1 MSIEAINASGA
12 RPRFSIVSAVYN
24 VAPYLDDFIASI
36 EAQTFP
42 LDNVEVVMVNDG
54 STDDSLQRLEEWR
67 SRKPSLVRILSKPNG
82 GQASARN
89 LGLAHA
95 SGEWITFTDPDDW
108 IGNDYLS
115 EVDHFLGLNP
125 TADLVATNRRLVHES
140 TGTESAHPLHQ
151 HFARSNRLL
160 NLAEHPTFFHGSAP
174 SAFFRRDV
182 LQQQE
187 IEFDGRIRPNFEDGH
202 FASTICSAR
211 AVLWL
216 GL

>member
-36 EAQTFP
+36 EAQTLP

-95 SGEWITFTDPDDW
+95 SGEWVTFTDPDDW

-115 EVDHFLGLNP
+115 EVDHFLGLHP
-125 TADLVATNRRLVHES
+125 TADLVATNRRLV
-140 TGTESAHPLHQ
+140 Q
-151 HFARSNRLL
+151 
-160 NLAEHPTFFHGSAP
+160 
-174 SAFFRRDV
+174 
-182 LQQQE
+182 
-187 IEFDGRIRPNFEDGH
+187 
-202 FASTICSAR
+202 
-211 AVLWL
+211 
-216 GL
+216 